1 MELARRPLAREEDLI
16 VEELGDELLV
26 YDTKVDRGHSLSAVA
41 ARVWQA
47 CDGRTPVEGLC
58 AQLDLDADE
67 VGRAVDELDGC
78 NLLEGTPELSIDER
92 SGRRPHPPRT
102 VGQGDEGRRGSRCR
116 SPDRLDRRPEGGG
129 GAHHRPGL

>member
-1 MELARRPLAREEDLI
+1 MI

-67 VGRAVDELDGC
+67 VDRAVDELDGC
-78 NLLEGTPELSIDER
+78 NLLEGTPELSIDEL
-92 SGRRPHPPRT
+92 SDDEAVAGHTRRE
-102 VGQGDEGRRGSRCR
+102 VSVKVMKV
-116 SPDRLDRRPEGGG
+116 G
-129 GAHHRPGL
+129 GAVAAAPLIASIAAPRAEAALTIPGL